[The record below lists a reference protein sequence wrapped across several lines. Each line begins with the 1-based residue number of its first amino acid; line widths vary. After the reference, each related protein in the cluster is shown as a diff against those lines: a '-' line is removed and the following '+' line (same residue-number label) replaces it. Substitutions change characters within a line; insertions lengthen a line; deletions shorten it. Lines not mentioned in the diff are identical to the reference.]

1 VITDFGIDT
10 NTIVFDLTGASAFT
24 SLGSAVLG
32 TTTYSGAIAGGYLTY
47 SGGVLSY
54 DADGSAG
61 STFSPL
67 AIVTLTGTL
76 TPILS
81 DTNVLFQAL

>member
-1 VITDFGIDT
+1 DT
-10 NTIVFDLTGASAFT
+10 LVFDITGTGAFT
-24 SLGSAVLG
+24 SLAP
-32 TTTYSGAIAGGYLTY
+32 YSGSPTGYTDALAAGYLTY

-67 AIVTLTGTL
+67 AIITLTGVPTL
-76 TPILS
+76 TN
-81 DTNVLFQAL
+81 TNVLFQNL